1 MANTQSQIV
10 ERLVELNKALEVG
23 TINELELEEMVQLSR
38 EFHEKMVIIQYKA
51 IEKNVYAKTAVSE
64 APAPEKIEETVEDEV
79 ITAEDEGFD
88 FSNPAVENPEI
99 DFSIFD
105 ADKPEQTE
113 KKENTLNTEVKK
125 EVEATPYQEKIIE
138 KQSSILEQIDEEKYA
153 SFHERFA
160 KSEDDSF
167 ISKMSA
173 SKIESL
179 KSAFGLNEKM
189 QVINELFNGNSD
201 FFNKAIEILD
211 NQASSETARQ
221 RLSEIAVTNEWNLE
235 QEIVEEFVRKVERR
249 YA

>member
-1 MANTQSQIV
+1 MANTQSEIV
-10 ERLVELNKALEVG
+10 ARLVELNKDLETG
-23 TINELELEEMVQLSR
+23 NLSEFDLEEMVQLSR
-38 EFHEKMVIIQYKA
+38 ELHEKMVVIQYKA
-51 IEKNVYAKTAVSE
+51 IEQSVYEKKRSAKNVV
-64 APAPEKIEETVEDEV
+64 IEEAVEQIEEPTKTQEEV
-79 ITAEDEGFD
+79 GFD
-88 FSNPAVENPEI
+88 FSNPSVENPEI

-105 ADKPEQTE
+105 SEKPAQTDRKE
-113 KKENTLNTEVKK
+113 NAFNPEIKKEQQPEP
-125 EVEATPYQEKIIE
+125 ESQKIIE

-167 ISKMSA
+167 LGKMSA
-173 SKIESL
+173 SKIETL

-189 QVINELFNGNSD
+189 QVINDLFNGNSD

-211 NQASSETARQ
+211 TQSTPEMARQ
-221 RLSEIAVTNEWNLE
+221 KLSEIAVSNEWDLE